1 MASYN
6 KVILMGNLTR
16 DPEVRFT
23 PQGTPVANFSVAV
36 NRKYKQGDELKEEV
50 GFFDVVV
57 FGKQAENC
65 GQYLAKG
72 RSVLVEGRLQQ
83 RRWETD
89 DGQKRSKVEVVAQS
103 VQFLS
108 PPAGAGEGRNR
119 LRNPPRGC
127 RRGSAV
133 LTRTVNRY
141 WSSVFGQ
148 SLFVIGHSLFTIDY

>member
-108 PPAGAGEGRNR
+108 PPGGGRGGAESAPESAEGAADEEV
-119 LRNPPRGC
+119 P
-127 RRGSAV
+127 
-133 LTRTVNRY
+133 
-141 WSSVFGQ
+141 F
-148 SLFVIGHSLFTIDY
+148 

>member
-23 PQGTPVANFSVAV
+23 PQGTPVASFGVAV

-57 FGKQAENC
+57 FGKQGENC

-108 PPAGAGEGRNR
+108 P
-119 LRNPPRGC
+119 
-127 RRGSAV
+127 RGSGGAESAPESAEGGADEEV
-133 LTRTVNRY
+133 P
-141 WSSVFGQ
+141 F
-148 SLFVIGHSLFTIDY
+148 